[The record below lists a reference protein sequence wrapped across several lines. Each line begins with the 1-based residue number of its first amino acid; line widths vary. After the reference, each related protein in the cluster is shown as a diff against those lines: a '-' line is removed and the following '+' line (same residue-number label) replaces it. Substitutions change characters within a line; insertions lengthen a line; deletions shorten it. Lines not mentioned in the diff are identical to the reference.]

1 MDKTGLIDKINT
13 SVMYIRTLVRYQGR
27 EWLDTEG
34 FESEGRKSYRK
45 GLAFGIEAFREAQTL
60 TADDLHLL
68 FIAEYTFLVQELEYC
83 SSGDTKATM
92 SLKKAI
98 QEFDEAFLAFEV
110 LQNSEIYKSVEKTY
124 SHRTEFRY
132 KGMPKDAFHVA
143 CAGHIVRIEN
153 ILKAPGINLAE
164 KGLLEQRH
172 SNMVTA
178 QSVYL
183 EKQKKIL
190 LNK

>member
-1 MDKTGLIDKINT
+1 MDKTGLIDKINA
-13 SVMYIRTLVRYQGR
+13 SVMYIYQGR

-34 FESEGRKSYRK
+34 FEGEGRKSYRK

-83 SSGDTKATM
+83 SSGDTKAAM

-143 CAGHIVRIEN
+143 CAGHTVRIEN

-183 EKQKKIL
+183 EKQKKIF